1 MGLASVTLG
10 LSTEAHEEQRE
21 LGTASFYWGGR
32 VCVCVCPPCLV
43 VILQGYD

>member
-21 LGTASFYWGGR
+21 LGIASFYWGGR
-32 VCVCVCPPCLV
+32 VCVCVYVLPAW
-43 VILQGYD
+43 

>member
-21 LGTASFYWGGR
+21 LGIASFYWGGR
-32 VCVCVCPPCLV
+32 VEDTLLRAVTE
-43 VILQGYD
+43 G